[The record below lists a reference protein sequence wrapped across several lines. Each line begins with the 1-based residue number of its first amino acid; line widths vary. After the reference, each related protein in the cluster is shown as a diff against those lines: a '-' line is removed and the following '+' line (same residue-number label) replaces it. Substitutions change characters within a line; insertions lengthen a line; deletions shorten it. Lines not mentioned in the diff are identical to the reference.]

1 MDHRRRFVR
10 LSLLG
15 ERVKR
20 PMRVRVLRMFF
31 VPLIMALHGCVNIE
45 TVNTQLADSGI
56 TPPAQWHGENGSA
69 GAVNVRWLD
78 DFADEPLAALV
89 EESLAGNLN
98 LRAIAARAQVAR
110 ARATIAGAAHLPTLD
125 LNGGASR
132 RGAPGSA
139 ARSGSRNTSNS
150 FDATLSAAWDVDL
163 WDRLADTT
171 RAATL
176 DALSSEAD
184 LAAARQL
191 LAANIARGW
200 FNLVEASAQVALGQE
215 TVANFREN
223 LAVVEDG
230 FRSGLNIAL
239 DVRLER
245 ANLANARSRL
255 EALRRDRDAA
265 VRTLEVQLGR
275 YPAGQLDAGDVLPQ
289 LSTSIP
295 SGLPAQLLNR
305 RPDLQAAQ
313 LRLSASDARLAAAL
327 KNRLPDFTLT
337 ASGGL
342 SSDTLSRLLD
352 FDALLFAIAGQLAAP
367 LLRGGA
373 LEAERE
379 LARAQTLESLAAYA
393 EAVLVAFRE
402 VESALNAE
410 LTLANQEG
418 ALRLAVVEARAAE
431 ELALERYRAGLTG
444 IITWLEARR
453 RAFETSSS
461 LLSTNNQRIQNR
473 IALHLA
479 LGGDFGTRNAT
490 HAVHRGSP

>member
-1 MDHRRRFVR
+1 M
-10 LSLLG
+10 G
-15 ERVKR
+15 QRVKQLTR
-20 PMRVRVLRMFF
+20 MHALRMLF
-31 VPLIMALHGCVNIE
+31 VPFMMALQGCVN
-45 TVNTQLADSGI
+45 TAPVSTQLADSGI
-56 TPPAQWHGENGSA
+56 TPPAQWHGANGDFA
-69 GAVNVRWLD
+69 PVTERWLD
-78 DFADEPLAALV
+78 DFVDARLLALV
-89 EESLAGNLN
+89 QESLVGNLN
-98 LRAIAARAQVAR
+98 LRVVAARVAIAQARAKL
-110 ARATIAGAAHLPTLD
+110 AGAAHLPNLD
-125 LNGGASR
+125 FGAGASR
-132 RGAPGSA
+132 RGSPGN
-139 ARSGSRNTSNS
+139 GSRNTANS
-150 FDATLSAAWDVDL
+150 FDTTLSAAWDVDL

-171 RAATL
+171 RAAVL
-176 DALSSEAD
+176 DALGSEAD
-184 LAAARQL
+184 LAAARRS
-191 LAANIARGW
+191 LAASIAQGW
-200 FNLVEASAQVALGQE
+200 FNLIEACAQVSLTRE
-215 TVANFREN
+215 TADNFRDN

-245 ANLANARSRL
+245 ANLANAQSRL
-255 EALRRDRDAA
+255 EARRRDRDAA
-265 VRTLEVQLGR
+265 ARALEVQIGR

-289 LSTSIP
+289 LSTSVP
-295 SGLPAQLLNR
+295 AGLPAQLLHR

-313 LRLSASDARLAAAL
+313 MRLLATDSRLAAAL

-373 LEAERE
+373 LDAERE
-379 LARAQTLESLAAYA
+379 LARAQTQESLAAYA

-410 LTLANQEG
+410 LTLAKQEG

-461 LLSTNNQRIQNR
+461 LLSINNQRIQNR

-479 LGGDFGTRNAT
+479 LGGEFGVQVGQR
-490 HAVHRGSP
+490 RSP

>member
-1 MDHRRRFVR
+1 MKQ
-10 LSLLG
+10 L
-15 ERVKR
+15 
-20 PMRVRVLRMFF
+20 MRARALRMLFF
-31 VPLIMALHGCVNIE
+31 PLMAVLHGCANIE
-45 TVNTQLADSGI
+45 PVYTQLADSGL
-56 TPPAQWHGENGSA
+56 TPPAQWHEANDSP

-78 DFADEPLAALV
+78 DFADARLAALV
-89 EESLAGNLN
+89 EESFAGNLN
-98 LRAIAARAQVAR
+98 LRAIAARVRIAR
-110 ARATIAGAAHLPTLD
+110 SRATIAGAAQLPTLD
-125 LNGGASR
+125 LGGGASR
-132 RGAPGSA
+132 RSA
-139 ARSGSRNTSNS
+139 QGISSRNTTNS

-171 RAATL
+171 RAAAF
-176 DALSSEAD
+176 DALGSEAD
-184 LAAARQL
+184 LEAAREL

-200 FNLVEASAQVALGQE
+200 FKLIEASAQVALAQV
-215 TVANFREN
+215 TVDNFRDN

-245 ANLANARSRL
+245 ANLANAQSRL
-255 EALRRDRDAA
+255 EARRRERDAA

-289 LSTSIP
+289 LSTSVP
-295 SGLPAQLLNR
+295 AGLPAQLLNR

-313 LRLSASDARLAAAL
+313 LRLSATDARLAAAL

-342 SSDTLSRLLD
+342 SSDTLSRLLN
-352 FDALLFAIAGQLAAP
+352 FDALLLSIAGGLAAP

-373 LEAERE
+373 LDAERE
-379 LARAQTLESLAAYA
+379 LARAQTMVSLATYA

-410 LTLANQEG
+410 LTLARQED
-418 ALRLAVVEARAAE
+418 ALRSAVIEARAAE
-431 ELALERYRAGLTG
+431 KLALERYRAGLTG

-461 LLSTNNQRIQNR
+461 LLSINNQRIQNR

-479 LGGDFGTRNAT
+479 LGGDFGRRNAT
-490 HAVHRGSP
+490 HAVHRGAP